1 MNELDVLRVTLILD
15 SVSRDLFIKD
25 LVEYVADILEKKY
38 EILIML
44 KIEHSSRI
52 DFPVL
57 VIEDM
62 EPIVIDKIPSINTLL
77 NIFLAAADAKNLKY
91 LQLSPLGEDF
101 IMNNEI
107 I

>member
-1 MNELDVLRVTLILD
+1 MNEVDVLRVTLILD

-38 EILIML
+38 EIIIML
-44 KIEHSSRI
+44 KIEHSNHI

-57 VIEDM
+57 IIEDM

-77 NIFLAAADAKNLKY
+77 NILLAAADAKNLKY
-91 LQLSPLGEDF
+91 LQPSLLGENLV
-101 IMNNEI
+101 MNNEI

>member
-1 MNELDVLRVTLILD
+1 MNEVDVLRVTLILD

-38 EILIML
+38 EILVML
-44 KIEHSSRI
+44 KIEHSNRI

-57 VIEDM
+57 IIEDM

-91 LQLSPLGEDF
+91 LQPSLLGEDF
-101 IMNNEI
+101 VMNNEI

>member
-1 MNELDVLRVTLILD
+1 MNEVDVLRVTLILD
-15 SVSRDLFIKD
+15 TVSRDLFIKD
-25 LVEYVADILEKKY
+25 LVEYVADILEKRY
-38 EILIML
+38 EILVML

-77 NIFLAAADAKNLKY
+77 NIFLAATDAKNLKY
-91 LQLSPLGEDF
+91 LQPGLLGEDF
-101 IMNNEI
+101 VMNNEI